1 MSVIL
6 GNKRIEKNYAMILEQ
21 ATHYIYIC
29 IFYLH
34 PAPPNKSS
42 FGSWNLLS
50 FDVDEDDAVNCLYI
64 TLDMLNM

>member
-1 MSVIL
+1 
-6 GNKRIEKNYAMILEQ
+6 MILEQ

-42 FGSWNLLS
+42 FGSWNLS
-50 FDVDEDDAVNCLYI
+50 FDVDEDDAVKCLYI

>member
-6 GNKRIEKNYAMILEQ
+6 GNKRIERNYAMILEQ
-21 ATHYIYIC
+21 ATHTIYIC

-42 FGSWNLLS
+42 FGSWNLS
-50 FDVDEDDAVNCLYI
+50 FDVDEDDAVKCLYI